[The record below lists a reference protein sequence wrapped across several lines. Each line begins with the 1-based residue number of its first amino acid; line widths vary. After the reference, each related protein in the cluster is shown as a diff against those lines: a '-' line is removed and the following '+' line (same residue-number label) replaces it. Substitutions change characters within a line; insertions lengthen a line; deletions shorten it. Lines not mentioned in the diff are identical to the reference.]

1 MTGLNF
7 LLAQATSTTNSN
19 SPFGNIF
26 GGNGMIIIMMVVFIG
41 FFYFVIV
48 RPQNKKKKE
57 MESMLKN
64 MKPGDKVVT
73 IGGAHG
79 KIVSVKDDT
88 ITIKVDDKAEIT
100 FEKSA
105 ISRVIDPNAKPKTIE
120 KKDKKNEVVEKKVE
134 DSATE
139 QKQ

>member
-1 MTGLNF
+1 MINLNY
-7 LLAQATSTTNSN
+7 LLAQVPSN
-19 SPFGNIF
+19 GGLLGNQNI
-26 GGNGMIIIMMVVFIG
+26 MIIVMMVVFIG

-57 MESMLKN
+57 MENMLKN
-64 MKPGDKVVT
+64 MKPGDRIVT

-79 KIVSVKDDT
+79 KIVSLKDDT
-88 ITIKVDDKAEIT
+88 VTIRVDDKAEIT

-120 KKDKKNEVVEKKVE
+120 KNEKKDKKNDTLENSV
-134 DSATE
+134 E
-139 QKQ
+139 QKKE